1 MKLSNIFQKPP
12 PRYVVASILCSL
24 GGFLF
29 GVDTAIIG
37 PVTVMDS
44 FTGAF
49 GHPSP
54 TLHGLIVSSILIP
67 AAISS
72 FLAGRVADVLGRP
85 PAIAIGSAIFGLG
98 AAIEAAAVHLG
109 MFVAGRVVAGIGEGL
124 YLGTLVVYICEI
136 SPARHR
142 GSLTTGPQLLI
153 TSGLVA
159 GFFTC
164 YRSVKIV
171 TTLSWRLPFILLASY
186 SATFAVISFVFLPPS
201 PRWLAAVYGQNTTAI
216 DAAWD
221 RLGVL
226 HADREVMQSN
236 QEEEPK
242 IRSKTL
248 DVFSPDARP
257 GFFLAIF
264 LMGMQQLSGIDGV
277 LYYAPLLFQQAG
289 LTSTGDTFLASGV
302 SAIVICAVTIPA
314 TIWADSWSRRRNT
327 IYGGLGMATT
337 MFIIG
342 GLYAGDAVHSYGA
355 GRWVVVISIYLYT
368 VIFSISWAVAVKIYA
383 AEIQPQRTRASAT
396 SLAHGSNWIT
406 NFLVALVTPTLLAN
420 TSYGAYFLFGSCTFA
435 TAIVCWFFM
444 PETRG
449 RTLAE
454 IQQALHASRS
464 SGVDTPAKILWRRLR
479 KAPAITVTGN

>member
-1 MKLSNIFQKPP
+1 MKLSSIFQKPP

-44 FTGAF
+44 FTGSF

-67 AAISS
+67 AATSS

-164 YRSVKIV
+164 YRSVTID

-186 SATFAVISFVFLPPS
+186 SATFAVIAYVFLPPS
-201 PRWLAAVYGQNTTAI
+201 PRWLAATYGQNTTAI

-236 QEEEPK
+236 LEEEPK

-248 DVFSPDARP
+248 DVFSAEARP
-257 GFFLAIF
+257 GFLLAIF

-289 LTSTGDTFLASGV
+289 LTSAGDTFLASGV

-355 GRWVVVISIYLYT
+355 GRWVVFISIYLYT

-464 SGVDTPAKILWRRLR
+464 SGVDTPAKALWRRLR
-479 KAPAITVTGN
+479 RAPTITVTGP